1 MTEDKEEYNRMLDRY
16 YKANIY
22 FEQEN
27 VSQEEK
33 LMYLPNFFEVLGN
46 LNRLLMKIGK
56 CTSNEKI
63 KGFKE

>member
-16 YKANIY
+16 YKAKIY

-27 VSQEEK
+27 VSQEAK
-33 LMYLPNFFEVLGN
+33 LMYLPNFFEVLGS
-46 LNRLLMKIGK
+46 LNRLLVKIGN
-56 CTSNEKI
+56 CTSDEKI